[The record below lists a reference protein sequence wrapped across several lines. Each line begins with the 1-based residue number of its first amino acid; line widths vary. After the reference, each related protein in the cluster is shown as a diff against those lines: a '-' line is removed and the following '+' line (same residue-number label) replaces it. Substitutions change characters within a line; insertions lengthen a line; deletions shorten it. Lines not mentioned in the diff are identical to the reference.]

1 MVSIVRGISGI
12 ARAEATDPIQDASD
26 YENARSKLEEDL
38 IGIRSTVKILSSN
51 DVDVGL
57 SSEEVKTLNTLM
69 GKFYGRA
76 KFSTQEAEQLISL
89 RDKVGQVAD
98 MYATAEDQKAIAA
111 ESLLDTYQSIL
122 NDSRL
127 TRSVRMTAMRELSGL
142 LRVLNVSNSS
152 LSTINM
158 RKNNR
163 IIEQA
168 RAELATH
175 QVKIK
180 YSDTVKVANI
190 TNRTKDERDTLD
202 RFNVRQTG
210 RNLRDSFL
218 NTPSQF
224 SVGSVRKEAL
234 SSGLGALGLGD
245 LDSVFG
251 LSDKLDGAISSMFRK
266 KNGENGDSTDEELKA
281 IARDI
286 LKSETDSPASDKSGA
301 TSAKADVTSPDA
313 TVNPKP
319 RFGPTP
325 EEEQNQRLNQIN
337 ESLRE
342 LINETRT
349 GRDEMSRKQTQLI
362 NGQSTLV
369 DIDQQLVSATRA
381 NGRMNHD
388 EIDPFANEQK
398 QGAADSLF
406 DDLLGGGDER
416 NRRNRRNRSG
426 RGGRGG
432 RGSRLSRGLSKFGR
446 LGRLA
451 AGAAGGGGLARGAT
465 RGAGALLRAGAQ
477 GAKFIPIAG
486 QVLALGMAGYDAFDG
501 WDGDKAKALFG
512 KDDNWAKAGSSAAS
526 VASGLTFGLASP
538 EDVVNV
544 AKSAVDTVQK
554 TYDGAVSIANNLT
567 ASFSGMY
574 KNASDWLSQTA
585 SDTSKWFSSKYNDSA
600 NWLSSKVDDTTK
612 WFSDSYDSVT
622 KSLTGEISELSN
634 LVTEF
639 INDPMKAIGEG
650 MGSLFDWLSDL
661 PVVGD
666 FFKGLK
672 KGATAVTNGIIGA
685 GASIVNGARTVGGI
699 ISNGYDSAVDAG
711 GNILQSAMQNVSRY
725 IPSSK
730 EQTERKNS
738 LAAYAKQEG
747 IDDKELALFMGQVQ
761 HESGNFRYN
770 KELASGKAYEGRRDL
785 GNVNAG
791 DGVRYKG
798 RGWIQL
804 TGRANYQKYGKMLG
818 IDLEN
823 NPEMAEDPEIAN
835 KLAVAYWKDR
845 VQPQLEKKGATVEV
859 ATKAV
864 NGGYNGLADRA
875 AYTAEWMKNGS
886 DADATKSGATQVA
899 QNVPLEVP
907 KAPTPTD
914 DVNKQRQ
921 DRDTQLAA
929 MAAASTRNQDPA
941 ATTPSVPSVVTDK
954 SDTIDDYGLA
964 FFNKMVFS

>member
-12 ARAEATDPIQDASD
+12 ARTEATDPIKDASD
-26 YENARSKLEEDL
+26 YEHARSKLEEDL

-57 SSEEVKTLNTLM
+57 SSDEVKTLNTLM

-127 TRSVRMTAMRELSGL
+127 TRGVRMTAMRELSGL

-168 RAELATH
+168 RAELAN
-175 QVKIK
+175 QNVKIK
-180 YSDTVKVANI
+180 YSDTVKVANL
-190 TNRTKDERDTLD
+190 TNRSKDERDTLD
-202 RFNVRQTG
+202 RFNIRQTG

-251 LSDKLDGAISSMFRK
+251 ISDKLDGAISSMFRK
-266 KNGENGDSTDEELKA
+266 RKDEPDTTDEELKA
-281 IARDI
+281 ISREI
-286 LKSETDSPASDKSGA
+286 LKSENKPDGESSTEA
-301 TSAKADVTSPDA
+301 SAKVDGKEAKVEITTPDA

-319 RFGPTP
+319 SFGPTP
-325 EEEQNQRLNQIN
+325 EEEQNQKLDEIN
-337 ESLRE
+337 NSIRE
-342 LINETRT
+342 LINETRS
-349 GRDEMSRKQTQLI
+349 GQDELSRKQTQLI

-369 DIDQQLVSATRA
+369 DIDEQLVSVTRA
-381 NGRMNHD
+381 NGRANHE

-398 QGAADSLF
+398 QGAADSIF
-406 DDLLGGGDER
+406 DDLIGGGDER
-416 NRRNRRNRSG
+416 GRRGRRG
-426 RGGRGG
+426 RGRRGRT
-432 RGSRLSRGLSKFGR
+432 RLGRGLSRFGR
-446 LGRLA
+446 LGRMAGRAVDA
-451 AGAAGGGGLARGAT
+451 AATGGLARGAA
-465 RGAGALLRAGAQ
+465 RGGGALLRAGLK
-477 GAKFIPIAG
+477 GAKFIPGIGLAVTAG
-486 QVLALGMAGYDAFDG
+486 MGVYDAVSG
-501 WDGDKAKALFG
+501 WDGDKAKELFG
-512 KDDNWAKAGSSAAS
+512 SDDNWAKAGSSAAS
-526 VASGLTFGLASP
+526 LSSGLTLGLASP

-554 TYDGAVSIANNLT
+554 TYEGAVNIANNLT

-574 KNASDWLSQTA
+574 KNASDWLSKSV
-585 SDTSKWFSSKYNDSA
+585 SDTS
-600 NWLSSKVDDTTK
+600 K

-622 KSLTGEISELSN
+622 KSITGEISELSN

-639 INDPMKAIGEG
+639 INDPMKSIGEG
-650 MGSLFDWLSDL
+650 IGGLFDWLSDL

-672 KGATAVTNGIIGA
+672 KGAVAVSNGIIGA
-685 GASIVNGARTVGGI
+685 GASIVNGARAVGGI

-711 GNILQSAMQNVSRY
+711 GSILQSAMQNASRY
-725 IPSSK
+725 LPSSK
-730 EQTERKNS
+730 EQTERKNN
-738 LAAYAKQEG
+738 LAEYAKQQG

-770 KELASGKAYEGRRDL
+770 KELASGKAYEGRKDL
-785 GNVNAG
+785 GNVNPG

-845 VQPQLEKKGATVEV
+845 VRPQLEKKGSTVEV

-886 DADATKSGATQVA
+886 DAEASKSGATQVA

-921 DRDTQLAA
+921 DQNNQLAA
-929 MAAASTRNQDPA
+929 MAAGSTRNQDPA
-941 ATTPSVPSVVTDK
+941 AITPNVPSVVTDK